1 MKHILLTTI
10 AATLL
15 LVCGN
20 PEADKALLNG
30 INERKIEIVKEAI
43 ANGANVNTFNINI
56 ISPLHFAVLRSKK
69 GSHNDIVE
77 LLISKGADVN
87 FIADWNGR
95 YDSRNRGF
103 SPLISA
109 IRLDNVEGVRML
121 LANGADINAKDGN
134 TNGESPLFYSLNN
147 DNIEITKML
156 IDEGAD
162 FNMRNNKNLTPLD
175 RVIGWNDNFS
185 ADLLRKHGGKTGE
198 ELKAEGN

>member
-1 MKHILLTTI
+1 MKQLLITI
-10 AATLL
+10 AAVV
-15 LVCGN
+15 LVGCGN

-30 INERKIEIVKEAI
+30 INGRKIEMVKEAI

-56 ISPLHFAVLRSKK
+56 ISPLHYAVSK
-69 GSHNDIVE
+69 SHNEIVE

-87 FIADWNGR
+87 FMADI
-95 YDSRNRGF
+95 SRNRRSTHSRGL
-103 SPLISA
+103 SPLIVA
-109 IRLDNVEGVRML
+109 INVHNVEGVRML
-121 LANGADINAKDGN
+121 LVNGADINAKDGN

-175 RVIGWNDNFS
+175 RVIGWNDDFS
-185 ADLLRKHGGKTGE
+185 AKLLRKHGGKTSA
-198 ELKAEGN
+198 ELKAAGN

>member
-1 MKHILLTTI
+1 MKHLLLTTI
-10 AATLL
+10 AAVL
-15 LVCGN
+15 LVGCGN
-20 PEADKALLNG
+20 PEADKALFKAIRNG
-30 INERKIEIVKEAI
+30 KIEMVKEAI

-56 ISPLHFAVLRSKK
+56 ISPLHYAVSK
-69 GSHNDIVE
+69 SHNDIVE

-103 SPLISA
+103 SPLITA

-147 DNIEITKML
+147 DNIEITKC
-156 IDEGAD
+156 
-162 FNMRNNKNLTPLD
+162 
-175 RVIGWNDNFS
+175 
-185 ADLLRKHGGKTGE
+185 
-198 ELKAEGN
+198 

>member
-1 MKHILLTTI
+1 MKHLLLTTI
-10 AATLL
+10 AAVL
-15 LVCGN
+15 LVGCGN

-30 INERKIEIVKEAI
+30 INGRKIEMVKEAI

-56 ISPLHFAVLRSKK
+56 ISPLHYAVSK
-69 GSHNDIVE
+69 SHNEIVE

-87 FIADWNGR
+87 FMADV
-95 YDSRNRGF
+95 SRNRRSTHSRGL
-103 SPLISA
+103 SPLIVA
-109 IRLDNVEGVRML
+109 INVHNVEGVRML
-121 LANGADINAKDGN
+121 LVNGADINAKDGN

-175 RVIGWNDNFS
+175 RVIGWNDDFS
-185 ADLLRKHGGKTGE
+185 AKLLRKHGGKTSE
-198 ELKAEGN
+198 KLKAEGK